1 MYKIYKIKDV
11 RLEQAPFPIRSF
23 HLSFYWKLLV
33 GSDRIVKTSDPVRS
47 TAYFPVWKLTLNKT
61 KNKLLNK
68 IRPKIAKFSIFWRL
82 CMCADLINIYQAVL
96 HKGNLRC
103 NSMKSRYCT
112 VKQCISFHIRNKH

>member
-11 RLEQAPFPIRSF
+11 RLERAPFPIRSF

-33 GSDRIVKTSDPVRS
+33 GSDRIGKTSDPVRS

-68 IRPKIAKFSIFWRL
+68 IRPKIAVHVCRFNKYIP
-82 CMCADLINIYQAVL
+82 
-96 HKGNLRC
+96 G
-103 NSMKSRYCT
+103 
-112 VKQCISFHIRNKH
+112 SFTQGKPKV